1 MYSYLYYNK
10 SIYFLC
16 FIAGCL
22 YCTALI
28 FSSFF
33 YQNVTTIFFIIFL
46 TFLTYKNITKRNNFS
61 PSLNS
66 FLLQFALIV
75 LGIAISAQVFHAPK
89 SFFWAQDSL
98 LTHLPESLKFSEFIN
113 GKFETIA
120 LLGRA
125 DGKTTHAITGLFIS
139 IFGLN
144 TFTTIFVQLIFKIV
158 TSIFIYRICLIQWN
172 QRVGITAATL
182 YSFCPTIFFYNLILY
197 KEGMV
202 QLAVT
207 LITLC
212 TLKIFLNKKYIFI
225 APLFFSYFI
234 LIGERAYLAYTCTAS
249 LFLMPLFLSYLK
261 SNTRK
266 ALYLTLL
273 ISVAFLL
280 VETGQIDVNQKIIK
294 LEELRSY
301 YSSFSDVQNKYNYDI
316 PLPVAFF
323 KILFSPYFTI
333 NKFSIFQDTSL
344 LLIWGSFINQIIIM
358 LSIFGLYQA
367 CKKSAYHL
375 VLWVPF
381 FIFLFF
387 AAYISPWSGRL
398 RDSFYPLIACY
409 AAHFLHSNKYT
420 QKILKLENK

>member
-1 MYSYLYYNK
+1 MFPNLYYNK

-22 YCTALI
+22 YCAALT
-28 FSSFF
+28 FSSFLF
-33 YQNVTTIFFIIFL
+33 QNVTTVFFIIFL
-46 TFLTYKNITKRNNFS
+46 VFLIYKNISKCNNFA

-66 FLLQFALIV
+66 FLLQFIFII
-75 LGIAISAQVFHAPK
+75 LGIAISAQLLHSPN

-113 GKFETIA
+113 GKFETRA
-120 LLGRA
+120 SLGHV
-125 DGKTTHAITGLFIS
+125 DGKITHAITGLFIS

-144 TFTTIFVQLIFKIV
+144 TFTTIFVQLIFKII
-158 TSIFIYRICLIQWN
+158 TSIFIYNICLIQWDR
-172 QRVGITAATL
+172 RVGVIAATL
-182 YSFCPTIFFYNLILY
+182 YSLCPTIFFYNLVLY

-202 QLAVT
+202 QLAVA
-207 LITLC
+207 LIVFC
-212 TLKIFLNKKYIFI
+212 ILKIFLKRKYIFI
-225 APLFFSYFI
+225 APLLLSYLI
-234 LIGERAYLAYTCTAS
+234 LIGERAYLAYICTAPI
-249 LFLMPLFLSYLK
+249 FLMPFFLNYLK
-261 SNTRK
+261 SKTRK
-266 ALYLTLL
+266 ALYLALL
-273 ISVAFLL
+273 IIVAFLL
-280 VETGQIDVNQKIIK
+280 VETGQIDLNQKFIK
-294 LEELRSY
+294 LGELRAH

-316 PLPVAFF
+316 PLPVAFL

-358 LSIFGLYQA
+358 LSILGLYQA
-367 CKKSAYHL
+367 SKKSMYHL
-375 VLWVPF
+375 ALWVPF

-409 AAHFLHSNKYT
+409 AAYFLHSNKYT
-420 QKILKLENK
+420 QKFLKLEN